1 LSLLK
6 RNSQSGDYSGAANFF
21 GKIIPIYSELDWS
34 LVSTEMLL
42 MHAKCLKVLNRKD
55 DYIRM
60 LLGLLA
66 KSVTQSSLKH
76 RNLNLSLVSE
86 GIEEYEIDGRSI
98 LPELLA
104 FSAQL
109 PYDITVDMATYFQ
122 DVAVD
127 PYVRHYQDKD
137 GFFLKL
143 KFKSSFSTALQ
154 IDRAVVKLL
163 SVDNGPSG
171 EIVLE
176 SNGPELV
183 SGSSTIRVHSH
194 VRLSVWDPWN

>member
-1 LSLLK
+1 
-6 RNSQSGDYSGAANFF
+6 
-21 GKIIPIYSELDWS
+21 
-34 LVSTEMLL
+34 

-66 KSVTQSSLKH
+66 KSVVQNSLRH
-76 RNLNLSLVSE
+76 RNLSLSLVSDD
-86 GIEEYEIDGRSI
+86 IEQYTIDGRSI

-109 PYDITVDMATYFQ
+109 PYDITADMATYFR
-122 DVAVD
+122 DTAVD
-127 PYVRHYQDKD
+127 PYVRHYQDKE

-143 KFKSSFSTALQ
+143 KFKSIFATPLQ
-154 IDRAVVKLL
+154 IDRASVTLL

-171 EIVLE
+171 EIELE
-176 SNGPELV
+176 SSGPELV
-183 SGSSTIRVHSH
+183 SGSSMIKVHSH
-194 VRLSVWDPWN
+194 VSLP

>member
-1 LSLLK
+1 
-6 RNSQSGDYSGAANFF
+6 
-21 GKIIPIYSELDWS
+21 
-34 LVSTEMLL
+34 MLL

-55 DYIRM
+55 DYIRL

-66 KSVTQSSLKH
+66 KSVQQNALRRRS
-76 RNLNLSLVSE
+76 LNLSLVSE
-86 GIEEYEIDGRSI
+86 DIEQYTIDGRSI
-98 LPELLA
+98 LPELLG

-109 PYDITVDMATYFQ
+109 PYDVTVDLSTYFQ

-127 PYVRHYQDKD
+127 PYIRHYEDRD

-143 KFKSSFSTALQ
+143 KFKSNFANALQ
-154 IDRAVVKLL
+154 IDRAIVTLH

-176 SNGPELV
+176 SNGPQLV
-183 SGSSTIRVHSH
+183 SGLSTIKLHSH
-194 VRLSVWDPWN
+194 VRSLYVIDIQLTGF

>member
-1 LSLLK
+1 
-6 RNSQSGDYSGAANFF
+6 
-21 GKIIPIYSELDWS
+21 
-34 LVSTEMLL
+34 MLL

-55 DYIRM
+55 DYIRL

-66 KSVTQSSLKH
+66 KAVQQNSL
-76 RNLNLSLVSE
+76 RRRSLNLSLVSE
-86 GIEEYEIDGRSI
+86 DIEQYTIDGRAV
-98 LPELLA
+98 LPELLG

-109 PYDITVDMATYFQ
+109 PYDVTVDLSTYFQ

-127 PYVRHYQDKD
+127 PYVRHYQDRD

-143 KFKSSFSTALQ
+143 KFKSSFATALQ
-154 IDRAVVKLL
+154 IDCATVTLH

-183 SGSSTIRVHSH
+183 SGFAVIKVHSH
-194 VRLSVWDPWN
+194 VRSLYLIDVH

>member
-1 LSLLK
+1 
-6 RNSQSGDYSGAANFF
+6 
-21 GKIIPIYSELDWS
+21 
-34 LVSTEMLL
+34 

-66 KSVTQSSLKH
+66 KSVQQNSLRL
-76 RNLNLSLVSE
+76 RNLHLSLVSE
-86 GIEEYEIDGRSI
+86 DIEQYTIDGRNI

-104 FSAQL
+104 YSAQL

-122 DVAVD
+122 NIAVD
-127 PYVRHYQDKD
+127 PYIRHYQERD

-143 KFKSSFSTALQ
+143 KFKSSFATALQ
-154 IDRAVVKLL
+154 IDRAIVTLL
-163 SVDNGPSG
+163 SVDHGSSG

-183 SGSSTIRVHSH
+183 SGSSTIKVHSH
-194 VRLSVWDPWN
+194 VRFVYYGRFSLTILGNDTWMFRRT

>member
-1 LSLLK
+1 
-6 RNSQSGDYSGAANFF
+6 
-21 GKIIPIYSELDWS
+21 
-34 LVSTEMLL
+34 

-55 DYIRM
+55 DYIRL

-66 KSVTQSSLKH
+66 KSVQQTALRC

-86 GIEEYEIDGRSI
+86 DIEQYTIDGRNI
-98 LPELLA
+98 LPELLDY
-104 FSAQL
+104 SAQL
-109 PYDITVDMATYFQ
+109 PYDITVDMTTYFQ
-122 DVAVD
+122 AVAVD
-127 PYVRHYQDKD
+127 PYIRHYQDRN

-143 KFKSSFSTALQ
+143 KFKSGFANALQ
-154 IDRAVVKLL
+154 IDRATVTLH

-183 SGSSTIRVHSH
+183 SGVSVIKVHSH
-194 VRLSVWDPWN
+194 VSYHLIKTIIDVLGNDAWLFHRAQNGAALGEDCLLA